1 VNIACTCLQQLTA
14 PCARASLP
22 VYCQLWR
29 LCQLHQALHKYPGRH
44 VQKDISLG
52 GKPRTLIIT
61 QKDISLGGKP
71 RTLIITQTFAST
83 MTLNTSCCRCMLLQS
98 LEYYGQW
105 QGSSSDVSWQDH
117 NLRQKQQQQGMEME
131 PGLECNAADA
141 EQVHQLLRL
150 TSDDLPESITHSMH
164 FGNPTQQQQQL
175 SAGPQEQQ
183 AGSKQHSTEEP
194 AQLSQSAAAVSVAAP
209 AAAEV
214 PGMLSQLGSSTGNI
228 SLKSGLGPR
237 VGSEASACSVPAGGT
252 IPPMLSKY
260 YSAVSSFGGLSST
273 TDHSGNSSFG
283 GRLPSRPVSGGTAA
297 AAAGAGQAG
306 ACPVVPCPIVF
317 PCSRRTSKTLAAVM
331 PGVGGVAGNAAGWLG
346 CVGLP
351 VLPEG
356 GCVAMVIRTRRLNAV
371 RRCVVACSS
380 LCVKD
385 ASPGCFMGVGL
396 ALAKPVQALSRR

>member
-1 VNIACTCLQQLTA
+1 MHPCQSIA
-14 PCARASLP
+14 SF
-22 VYCQLWR
+22 WR

-44 VQKDISLG
+44 VQKDN
-52 GKPRTLIIT
+52 
-61 QKDISLGGKP
+61 SLGGKP

-83 MTLNTSCCRCMLLQS
+83 MTLNASCCRCLLLQS

-150 TSDDLPESITHSMH
+150 TSDDLPESITHSVH

-214 PGMLSQLGSSTGNI
+214 PGSSTGNI

-273 TDHSGNSSFG
+273 TDHSRNSSFG

-306 ACPVVPCPIVF
+306 ACPIVPCPIVF

-356 GCVAMVIRTRRLNAV
+356 GWVAMVMRTRRLNAV
-371 RRCVVACSS
+371 RRCVVAC
-380 LCVKD
+380 
-385 ASPGCFMGVGL
+385 
-396 ALAKPVQALSRR
+396 